1 MAAPLPAAGWASTP
15 CRPEG
20 GPGGQ
25 GLCKDKALLLSL
37 PPSLPAAHSP
47 FFLKKARSDERFLPM
62 KTTMVAGERVWSRR
76 EAGLRRSPRRLSL
89 LCRGG
94 SHPACAGGAD
104 AGGPQLPP
112 SVLIRTGGRML
123 GQAKTLRR
131 SCL

>member
-1 MAAPLPAAGWASTP
+1 
-15 CRPEG
+15 
-20 GPGGQ
+20 
-25 GLCKDKALLLSL
+25 
-37 PPSLPAAHSP
+37 
-47 FFLKKARSDERFLPM
+47 M

-76 EAGLRRSPRRLSL
+76 DRREGGLRRPPRRLSL